1 MSDATVAIVVL
12 NYNGLEDT
20 RRCLESLQRSPYPR
34 LSVILVDNA
43 SEVDPGPEARRIL
56 PGIVTVRNA
65 ANLGYAGGNNRGI
78 ARALETGT
86 EYVIVLNNDTVV
98 APTIVGDLLAAFDAN
113 RSLGIVGP
121 VINYL
126 DDPQRV
132 MTEGVRFNRGPGTEF
147 FSSVHVSSNSGPE
160 PAPVSVD
167 IVNGCCMMVKAEV
180 FRAIGLFDEE
190 LFIVHEESDFCLRA
204 SARGFGCAVLPRTL
218 VWHKGSSAFDRSG
231 RQVQRYFDT
240 RNLYYLLRRH
250 AGSVSSRR
258 WLPSFMQYLRYAY
271 YRYSIELETG
281 NPHAARAIIE
291 GLSDALAGAT
301 GPYSRHRR
309 RHYAVVQA
317 AFGLGRL
324 ASYVK
329 RSVTRPSEIVRI

>member
-1 MSDATVAIVVL
+1 MSDPAVAIVVL

-20 RRCLESLQRSPYPR
+20 CRCLESLRTISYPR

-56 PGIVTVRNA
+56 PDIVAVRNA
-65 ANLGYAGGNNRGI
+65 VNLGYAGGNNRGI

-98 APTIVGDLLAAFDAN
+98 APTIVGDLLAAFHAN
-113 RSLGIVGP
+113 HSLGIVGP

-147 FSSVHVSSNSGPE
+147 FSSVHVFSDSGLE
-160 PAPVSVD
+160 PVSVD

-180 FRAIGLFDEE
+180 FSAIGLFDEG

-250 AGSVSSRR
+250 AGSVSSRQ

-281 NPHAARAIIE
+281 NAHAARAIIE
-291 GLSDALAGAT
+291 GLSDALAGAM

-309 RHYAVVQA
+309 RRYAVLQA

-329 RSVTRPSEIVRI
+329 RSVTRPTEIVSI